1 MKTTLRAVPLFF
13 LLLTVLCCGAVQ
25 AKDYGLAN
33 LEKEAQRYAKSYKT
47 KGHLPPKPQEA
58 DLLRRAAD
66 IMVTERQCAAAIP
79 LYQQAALFSGKPDA
93 HLWLAVAQ
101 ANSCAKKW
109 PQASQSGWLAYQAA
123 GKDDLR
129 AAALSLTGTAL
140 EQRTTSYH
148 NWTPVAIE
156 LYERLNS
163 LESNSENGERLAR
176 LRIKEAEDKKLL
188 IQTYTAD
195 TESGHPRLCIGMN
208 DVLNK
213 PDKTHYEDYIRTS
226 PALKGNFSVEYKKLC
241 INGAAYGTTYEVTLR
256 KGLKGENK
264 ELADTAIFNIATG
277 HSPPLLWF
285 NQNDYILADA
295 SGAVGLHTI
304 NVNTVRLRLYRIHER
319 NILGDFISNAFR
331 RKLNS
336 YELATI
342 KNKEG
347 ELIWQGVTEIT
358 SKKDVKKVSSL
369 ALPKESIA
377 APGLYILVAEDGNS
391 SPKRWQG
398 AASQWLV
405 KTDIGLTA
413 YQGYDGLT
421 VVARSLE
428 TALPLAG
435 IEVILAARNNTPLA
449 RLTTDEQGQVHFAP
463 GLLRGKGG
471 QAAVQLVS
479 TDSRSGFTFLQLQQA
494 PFDFSDR
501 GVGGRTAPGP
511 VDAFVYT
518 ERGIYRPGE
527 SVNIVALV
535 RDQLGQ
541 ALDAPPLTLR
551 LKGPNAKIKL
561 ERLLKPDAAGGY
573 SETIDLPDSARSGSW
588 TAALYVDVEEKPVG
602 QVSFLVK
609 SFKPPR
615 LEARLEAKGVLTP
628 QQGAQAQVQADYLYG
643 SPGSDLRV
651 QARMS
656 LKYDPHPF
664 ADFANF
670 FFGRTGEEPGIG
682 DIDLADI
689 TTNAQG
695 QGTLI
700 LQLKGQ
706 QKTTRQPLK
715 ALIYA
720 EVLDIDGRSV
730 AASTT
735 IPVRHLS
742 QYLGVQ
748 PDFKDGQVQAN
759 STAEFSLIALDDK
772 GLPQKQGQLAYR
784 LIREE
789 IDYQWFQKNGT
800 WGYERIV
807 RNHEEG
813 QAQLRWQE
821 TGPISLAL
829 PVTRGQ
835 YRLELLNQEAELLT
849 AFRFTA
855 GEQLIGKSDTP
866 DAVKV
871 ALDRQQY
878 QVGDTAKLTIKSPYP
893 GQASLILANSS
904 IHDVQN
910 FSLAE
915 GADTLEIPVK
925 GNWGAGV
932 YALVTVYRPGK
943 EQNKGADRAVGLV
956 WLNVDPAAQ
965 RLQVDIK
972 GPEKI
977 RPRQTLQVPVEIKE
991 AIPGQAVHLT
1001 LAAVDEGVLQL
1012 TDFASPDPLTWFFN
1026 KQQLGLEIRD
1036 LYGQLIAPPENKP
1049 LILRTG
1055 AGENGLRGAPE
1066 SNIKVV
1072 SLFSGVVKADENG
1085 MATVPLEIPDFNGRL
1100 RLMSVVWSQE
1110 KLGSASRDLQVND
1123 PVVISPAL
1131 PRYLAQNDESTI
1143 QLLVENIDGP
1153 AGEYHISW
1161 TAEGA
1166 VAMEMAMNTEEEAG
1180 GRGSKVSIT
1189 LEPGKRQNLRFPV
1202 RADTIGAG
1210 MLHVQV
1216 NGPEEYSYNGKF
1228 PLNVR
1233 GKYLPTLTRRYA
1245 KLDPGAVVTLDKNT
1259 LKGLFPKTAKVA
1271 LSISSS
1277 PNLDVAGLLGQ
1288 LDRYPYGCLEQLTSR
1303 AMPLLSANVLAE
1315 RFAVGATGRSPLPD
1329 KELPGR
1335 VQEAIDRIL
1344 QKQVGEGAFSL
1355 WSDRGQV
1362 APWLSAY
1369 ALDFLSRAQEKG
1381 YVVPAYFYKKGMLWL
1396 NNQVKKAHNPQVR
1409 QLAPLAYAHWV
1420 LARTGQGRHEDA
1432 RYLFDSWF
1440 NKIPSPLGKAQ
1451 LAGALALL
1459 GDKKRAIKGLKEA
1472 LEQAKSDPTASWS
1485 NYGSRLRDLAALI
1498 HIIAESGTTEVDP
1511 APAWQ
1516 ELTRLFAQEK
1526 YLSTQ
1531 EQAWLIMASLTLEPS
1546 SPLELDIVGG
1556 NPVTTKEIAPKNTK
1570 KEGKKQAETGKDSPS
1585 LLTRIKTALSFGTSE
1600 SPEIE
1605 ELEEAEENGAT
1616 ELTAPSQQD
1625 EEESKENEQP
1635 ALNSS
1640 FFSLVREGKALLNS
1654 PVTITNTGDKPVWLV
1669 TTVQGSPVT
1678 APEPV
1683 EKGFTVFREYST
1695 PHGEPMPV
1703 NAVRQGELLVV
1714 TLQGEVKAGADFQ
1727 ALLVDLLPAGFEI
1740 ERPINELDI
1749 AFGWLKNLTHNR
1761 YMDARDDRFVA
1772 AFATKYLPK
1781 VEGNNKLRRFR
1792 TAYLVRAVTPG
1803 LYSVPPVE
1811 VEAMY
1816 QPEYRA
1822 RSGESVLII
1831 RQ

>member
-1 MKTTLRAVPLFF
+1 MKTPLRAVPLFF
-13 LLLTVLCCGAVQ
+13 LLLTILCSGPVGA
-25 AKDYGLAN
+25 KEYGLAN
-33 LEKEAQRYAKSYKT
+33 LEKEAHKYAKGYKA
-47 KGHLPPKPQEA
+47 KGHLPPKPQEG

-93 HLWLAVAQ
+93 HLWLAVAK

-123 GKDDLR
+123 DKDNLR

-163 LESNSENGERLAR
+163 LESSSKNGERLAR
-176 LRIKEAEDKKLL
+176 LRIKEAEGKKLR
-188 IQTYTAD
+188 IQSATAD
-195 TESGHPRLCIGMN
+195 TETGHPRLCLVVN
-208 DVLNK
+208 DDLLN
-213 PDKTHYEDYIRTS
+213 PDQTHYGDYIRTS
-226 PALKGNFSVEYKKLC
+226 PALQANFSVEYKKLC
-241 INGAAYGTTYEVTLR
+241 ITGAAYDTTYQVTLR
-256 KGLKGENK
+256 KGLKGKNK
-264 ELADTAIFNIATG
+264 ELADTASFTIATG

-304 NVNTVRLRLYRIHER
+304 NVDKIRLHLYRIHER
-319 NILGDFISNAFR
+319 NILGNFVSNAFR

-336 YELATI
+336 YELETI

-347 ELIWQGVTEIT
+347 ELIWQGATEIT
-358 SKKDVKKVSSL
+358 SKKDEKKVSSL

-377 APGLYILVAEDGNS
+377 TPGLYILVAEDGNS

-435 IEVILAARNNTPLA
+435 IEIVLAARNNTPLA

-471 QAAVQLVS
+471 QTAVQLVS
-479 TDSRSGFTFLQLQQA
+479 TDSRYGFTFLQLQQA

-527 SVNIVALV
+527 TVNIVALV

-573 SETIDLPDSARSGSW
+573 SETIDLPNSARSGSW

-670 FFGRTGEEPGIG
+670 FFGRVGEEPGIG
-682 DIDLADI
+682 DIELSDI
-689 TTNAQG
+689 KTNAQG
-695 QGTLI
+695 QGTLL

-715 ALIYA
+715 ALVYA

-730 AASTT
+730 AATT
-735 IPVRHLS
+735 TLPVRHLS

-748 PDFKDGQVQAN
+748 PGFKDGQVQAH
-759 STAEFSLIALDDK
+759 STAKFSLIALDGK
-772 GLPQKQGQLAYR
+772 GLPQKQGQLGYR

-807 RNHEEG
+807 RDHEEG
-813 QAQLRWQE
+813 RDQLRWQE
-821 TGPISLAL
+821 SEPLPLAL
-829 PVTRGQ
+829 PVTRGE

-925 GNWGAGV
+925 DNWGAGV

-965 RLQVDIK
+965 RLQVALK
-972 GPEKI
+972 TPEKI
-977 RPRQTLQVPVEIKE
+977 RPRQTLKVPVEIKE
-991 AIPGQAVHLT
+991 AALGEAVHLT

-1012 TDFASPDPLTWFFN
+1012 TDFTSPDPLTWFFN
-1026 KQQLGLEIRD
+1026 KQQLGLEVRD
-1036 LYGQLIAPPENKP
+1036 LYGQLIAPPESKP

-1072 SLFSGVVKADENG
+1072 SLFSGVVEAGEDG
-1085 MATVPLEIPDFNGRL
+1085 IATVPLEIPDFNGRL
-1100 RLMSVVWSQE
+1100 RLMTVVWSRE
-1110 KLGSASRDLQVND
+1110 KLGAASRDLQVND
-1123 PVVISPAL
+1123 PVVVSPAL
-1131 PRYLAQNDESTI
+1131 PRYLALDDESSI

-1166 VAMEMAMNTEEEAG
+1166 VAMEMAMNTEKEAE

-1189 LEPGKRQNLRFPV
+1189 LEPGKRENLRFPV
-1202 RADTIGAG
+1202 RADKIGAG
-1210 MLHVQV
+1210 RLHVQV
-1216 NGPEEYSYNGKF
+1216 KGPERYSYSGEF

-1233 GKYLPTLTRRYA
+1233 GKYLPSLTRRFA
-1245 KLDPGAVVTLDKNT
+1245 RLDPGEQITLDKDT
-1259 LKGLFPKTAKVA
+1259 IKGLFPATATVA

-1303 AMPLLSANVLAE
+1303 AMPLLFANVLAE
-1315 RFAVGATGRSPLPD
+1315 RFAVPLD

-1355 WSDRGQV
+1355 WSDRGRV

-1396 NNQVKKAHNPQVR
+1396 NNQVKKAHNPQV
-1409 QLAPLAYAHWV
+1409 QELAPLAYAHWV

-1432 RYLFDSWF
+1432 RYLFDTWF
-1440 NKIPSPLGKAQ
+1440 TKIPSPLAKAQ

-1459 GDKKRAIKGLKEA
+1459 GDKRRAIKGLKAA
-1472 LEQAKSDPTASWS
+1472 LEQAKNDPAASWS
-1485 NYGSRLRDLAALI
+1485 NYGSRLRNLAALI
-1498 HIIAESGTTEVDP
+1498 HIIAEAGIRKVDP

-1546 SPLELDIVGG
+1546 SPLELDIVEQV
-1556 NPVTTKEIAPKNTK
+1556 PATTKKYAN
-1570 KEGKKQAETGKDSPS
+1570 KESNKQVKTDKESPS
-1585 LLTRIKTALSFGTSE
+1585 LIARIKAALSFGNNE
-1600 SPEIE
+1600 APEPE
-1605 ELEEAEENGAT
+1605 ET
-1616 ELTAPSQQD
+1616 EVAVAP
-1625 EEESKENEQP
+1625 EGIKKNVQP
-1635 ALNSS
+1635 APNSN
-1640 FFSLVREGKALLNS
+1640 FFALQREGKALLNS
-1654 PVTITNTGDKPVWLV
+1654 PVIINNIGDKAVWLV
-1669 TTVQGSPVT
+1669 TTVQGSPIV
-1678 APEPV
+1678 APEPM
-1683 EKGFTVFREYST
+1683 EKGFTVFREYYT
-1695 PHGEPMPV
+1695 TAGDPMPV
-1703 NAVRQGELLVV
+1703 DAVQQGELLVV
-1714 TLQGEVKAGADFQ
+1714 TLQGEVQAGADFQ

-1740 ERPINELDI
+1740 ERPINELDR
-1749 AFGWLKNLTHNR
+1749 AFRWLEGLTPTR
-1761 YMDARDDRFVA
+1761 YVDVRDDRFVA
-1772 AFATKYLPK
+1772 AFATQELPK

-1803 LYSVPPVE
+1803 LYSLPSVE

-1816 QPEYRA
+1816 QPEFRA
-1822 RSGESVLII
+1822 RSGEGAVII
-1831 RQ
+1831 SH

>member
-1 MKTTLRAVPLFF
+1 MKTSLRAVPLLFF
-13 LLLTVLCCGAVQ
+13 LLTVLFSGTVQ
-25 AKDYGLAN
+25 AKDYNLAT
-33 LEKEAQRYAKSYKT
+33 LKKEAHKYAKDYQA
-47 KGHLPPKPQEA
+47 KGNLPPKPQET

-66 IMVTERQCAAAIP
+66 IMVMERQCAAAIP

-93 HLWLAVAQ
+93 DLWLAVAR
-101 ANSCAKKW
+101 ASSCAGKW

-123 GKDDLR
+123 DQDSLR
-129 AAALSLTGTAL
+129 VAALSLTGTAL
-140 EQRTTSYH
+140 EQRTTSYR

-163 LESNSENGERLAR
+163 LESSSENGERLAR
-176 LRIKEAEDKKLL
+176 LRIKEAEDKKLR
-188 IQTYTAD
+188 IQSTTAD
-195 TESGHPRLCIGMN
+195 TETGHPRLCLGMN
-208 DVLNK
+208 DKLLN
-213 PDKTHYEDYIRTS
+213 PNQTHYEDYVRIS
-226 PALKGNFSVEYKKLC
+226 PALKATFSVEYKKLC
-241 INGAAYGTTYEVTLR
+241 ITGVDYGTTYQVTLR
-256 KGLKGENK
+256 KGLKGKNK
-264 ELADTAIFNIATG
+264 ELADTTSFNIATG

-295 SGAVGLHTI
+295 SGAVNLHTI
-304 NVNTVRLRLYRIHER
+304 NVQKVKLHLYRIHER

-331 RKLNS
+331 SKLNE
-336 YELATI
+336 YQLETI

-347 ELIWQGVTEIT
+347 ELIWQGVTEI
-358 SKKDVKKVSSL
+358 SSQKDQKKVSSL
-369 ALPKESIA
+369 ALPKEKIA
-377 APGLYILVAEDGNS
+377 DPGLYILVAEDGNTTS
-391 SPKRWQG
+391 KRWQG

-413 YQGYDGLT
+413 YQGHNGLT

-428 TALPLAG
+428 TALPLVG
-435 IEVILAARNNTPLA
+435 IEIVLAARNNTPLS

-479 TDSRSGFTFLQLQQA
+479 TDSHYGFTFLQLQQA

-501 GVGGRTAPGP
+501 GVGGRAAPGP
-511 VDAFVYT
+511 LDAFVYT

-527 SVNIVALV
+527 TVNLVALV
-535 RDQLGQ
+535 RDELGR
-541 ALDAPPLTLR
+541 AIDTPPLTFR
-551 LKGPNAKIKL
+551 LKGPNAKVKL
-561 ERLLKPDAAGGY
+561 ERILTPDAAGGY
-573 SETIDLPDSARSGSW
+573 SETIDLPTSARSGSW
-588 TAALYVDVEEKPVG
+588 TAALYLDVEEKPVG

-628 QQGAQAQVQADYLYG
+628 QQGTQALVQADYFYG

-670 FFGRTGEEPGIG
+670 FFGRAGEEPGIG
-682 DIDLADI
+682 DIELVEI

-695 QGTLI
+695 QGSLN
-700 LQLKGQ
+700 LQLKGEQ
-706 QKTTRQPLK
+706 ESTRQPLK
-715 ALIYA
+715 AVVRA
-720 EVLDIDGRSV
+720 EVMDIDGRSV
-730 AASTT
+730 AATTT
-735 IPVRHLS
+735 IPVRHLT

-748 PDFKDGQVQAN
+748 PGFKDAQVQAH
-759 STAEFSLIALDDK
+759 STAKFSLIALDSK
-772 GLPQKQGQLAYR
+772 GLPQQQGHLGYR
-784 LIREE
+784 LVREE
-789 IDYQWFQKNGT
+789 IDYQWFRKNGR

-807 RNHEEG
+807 RDHEEG
-813 QAQLRWQE
+813 RDQLQWQE
-821 TGPISLAL
+821 SKPLSLAL
-829 PVTRGQ
+829 PVTRGE
-835 YRLELLNQEAELLT
+835 YRLELLNQEAEVLT

-855 GEQLIGKSDTP
+855 GEQLLGKSDTP

-871 ALDRQQY
+871 ELDQQQY
-878 QVGDTAKLTIKSPYP
+878 QVGETARLTIKSPYP

-925 GNWGAGV
+925 GDWGAGV

-943 EQNKGADRAVGLV
+943 EHNKGADRAVGLV

-965 RLQVDIK
+965 RLQVALKTPD
-972 GPEKI
+972 KI
-977 RPRQTLQVPVEIKE
+977 RPRQTLKVPVEIRE
-991 AIPGQAVHLT
+991 AAAGEKVHLT
-1001 LAAVDEGVLQL
+1001 LAAVDDGVLQL
-1012 TDFASPDPLTWFFN
+1012 TNFVSPDPLDWFFN

-1036 LYGQLIAPPENKP
+1036 LYGQLIAPPESKP
-1049 LILRTG
+1049 LVLRTG

-1072 SLFSGVVKADENG
+1072 SLFSGVVEVGEDG
-1085 MATVPLEIPDFNGRL
+1085 TATVPLEIPDFNGRL
-1100 RLMSVVWSQE
+1100 RLMTVAWSRD

-1123 PVVISPAL
+1123 PVVVSPAL
-1131 PRYLAQNDESTI
+1131 PRYLAQEDESSI

-1153 AGEYHISW
+1153 TGEYQISW

-1166 VAMEMAMNTEEEAG
+1166 VSMSEDAE
-1180 GRGSKVSIT
+1180 GSGTGSQAEQSIT
-1189 LEPGKRQNLRFPV
+1189 LEPGKRENLRFPV
-1202 RADTIGAG
+1202 QADTIGAG

-1216 NGPEEYSYNGKF
+1216 KGPEGYSYSGEF

-1233 GKYLPTLTRRYA
+1233 GKYLPSLTRRFTR
-1245 KLDPGAVVTLDKNT
+1245 LDPGASVTLDKDT
-1259 LKGLFPKTAKVA
+1259 IKGMFPETAKVG

-1303 AMPLLSANVLAE
+1303 AMPLLSANLLAE
-1315 RFAVGATGRSPLPD
+1315 RFPVGATGRSPLPD

-1355 WSDRGQV
+1355 WSDSGPI

-1381 YVVPAYFYKKGMLWL
+1381 YVVPAYFYRKGMNWL
-1396 NNQVKKAHNPQVR
+1396 SNQVKNAHNPQVHE
-1409 QLAPLAYAHWV
+1409 LAPLAYAHWV

-1432 RYLFDSWF
+1432 RYLFDTWF
-1440 NKIPSPLGKAQ
+1440 NKISSPLAKAQ

-1459 GDKKRAIKGLKEA
+1459 GDQKRAMKGLKAA
-1472 LEQAKSDPTASWS
+1472 LDQTKAHPTASWS
-1485 NYGSRLRDLAALI
+1485 NYGSHLRDLAALI

-1516 ELTRLFAQEK
+1516 ELTHLFAQEK

-1546 SPLELDIVGG
+1546 SPLELNIVEQALAA
-1556 NPVTTKEIAPKNTK
+1556 TSRKERKDK
-1570 KEGKKQAETGKDSPS
+1570 DEEGPS
-1585 LLTRIKTALSFGTSE
+1585 LLARIKAALSFGNNE
-1600 SPEIE
+1600 APEPDE
-1605 ELEEAEENGAT
+1605 T
-1616 ELTAPSQQD
+1616 EVTDDP
-1625 EEESKENEQP
+1625 EGIKENLQP
-1635 ALNSS
+1635 APGSS
-1640 FFSLVREGKALLNS
+1640 FFALEREGKALLTS
-1654 PVTITNTGDKPVWLV
+1654 PLTLTNTGDKAVWMV
-1669 TTVQGSPVT
+1669 TTVQGSPIA

-1683 EKGFTVFREYST
+1683 ENGFTVFREYYNT
-1695 PHGEPMPV
+1695 AGEPMPV
-1703 NAVRQGELLVV
+1703 DAVQQGELLVV

-1740 ERPINELDI
+1740 ERPITEQDT
-1749 AFGWLKNLTHNR
+1749 AFSWLKNLTNNR
-1761 YMDARDDRFVA
+1761 YVDIRDDRFVA
-1772 AFATKYLPK
+1772 AFATKSLPK
-1781 VEGNNKLRRFR
+1781 IEGNQKLRRFR
-1792 TAYLVRAVTPG
+1792 TAYLSRAVTPG
-1803 LYSVPPVE
+1803 IYTLPPVE
-1811 VEAMY
+1811 IEAMY
-1816 QPEYRA
+1816 RPEFRA
-1822 RSGESVLII
+1822 RSGEGAMII
-1831 RQ
+1831 TQ